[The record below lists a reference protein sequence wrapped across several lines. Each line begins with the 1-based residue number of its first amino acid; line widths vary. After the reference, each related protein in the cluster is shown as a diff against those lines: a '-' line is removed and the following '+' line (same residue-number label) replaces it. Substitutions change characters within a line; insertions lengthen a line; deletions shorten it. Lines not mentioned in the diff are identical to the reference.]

1 MKKFALIL
9 SATLFLVAC
18 GGTETLQELEKQEAD
33 IQAEIKKL
41 NDSLTNVQ
49 ARITAFKENSDS
61 NKTES
66 YPQVRL
72 LTVTPGEFMHTVDIQ
87 GVINTDNN
95 ITLSAENG
103 GKVMR
108 VYVKEGQNV
117 VKGQRLVD
125 LDGSVIESN
134 LAELRTR
141 MSLAKQTYEKQ
152 QRLWEKQIGTEMQYL
167 QAKNNYEAL
176 KNQEATL
183 STQLDKFQL
192 RAPVNGVVDAV
203 MVNLGEVTAPG
214 MPVVRVVNLNDLE
227 VVADVS
233 EKYVG
238 AFKTGDKV
246 EVYFPALKDTL
257 SAKIT
262 AIGQVINTNNR
273 TFTMHVAIE
282 SKDTRLKPNLLAII
296 QATDFRDAK
305 GISVPS
311 NLVQTMGN
319 EKFIMVAVQQDT
331 VFKADKRNVVTGLS
345 SHGTI
350 YVLSGLQDGDQVIT
364 EGHLNVE
371 VGDIVQPK

>member
-1 MKKFALIL
+1 MKKFAIIL
-9 SATLFLVAC
+9 SAALFLVAC
-18 GGTETLQELEKQEAD
+18 GGTESLQDLEKQEAA

-49 ARITAFKENSDS
+49 ARITELKESGDS
-61 NKTES
+61 NKKES
-66 YPQVRL
+66 FPQVRL
-72 LTVTPGEFMHTVDIQ
+72 LTVRPGEFTHTVAIQ
-87 GVINTDNN
+87 GIISTDNN

-108 VYVKEGQNV
+108 VYVKEGQSV

-214 MPVVRVVNLNDLE
+214 KPVVRVVNLNDLE

-246 EVYFPALKDTL
+246 RVYFPALGDTL
-257 SAKIT
+257 TAKIT
-262 AIGQVINTNNR
+262 AVGQVINTNNR
-273 TFTMHVAIE
+273 TFTMHVAIA
-282 SKDTRLKPNLLAII
+282 SNDTRLKPNLLAII

-331 VFKADKRNVVTGLS
+331 VYKADKRHVVTGLS
-345 SHGTI
+345 SEGTI
-350 YVLSGLQDGDQVIT
+350 YVLSGLQDGDLVIT
-364 EGHLNVE
+364 EGHLNIE